1 MTDNQKLDVRFTGQV
16 AEGFLLGDVKS
27 KAAKLFNIDDK
38 KIDAIFK
45 GRMVSLKRNL
55 NEEAA
60 KKYQKI
66 LTQIGMVV
74 VLQPT
79 QEKTPEQ
86 KIEAL
91 AEKSAEN
98 NTKKR
103 VEKREESIT
112 ASAKKE
118 ELKANHENASSSEW
132 DIDEVG
138 VMLVAP
144 APEINPSVNTPTY
157 SLADQTGN
165 ILNPEEVKTGEKK
178 IIEPNVSHITINDV
192 GEFLLTESEREP
204 FEAAVVDVGHLSVNA
219 VGEDLLASHEKKEN
233 IKNHVDTSAIQLI
246 D

>member
-1 MTDNQKLDVRFTGQV
+1 MTDNQKFDVRFTGQV

-38 KIDAIFK
+38 KIDAMFK

-55 NEEAA
+55 NEAAA

-86 KIEAL
+86 KIETFE
-91 AEKSAEN
+91 EKSAEN
-98 NTKKR
+98 NT
-103 VEKREESIT
+103 
-112 ASAKKE
+112 KKE

-144 APEINPSVNTPTY
+144 APEINPSVNIPTY

-165 ILNPEEVKTGEKK
+165 ILNSEEVKTGEKK